1 MVEDGG
7 STIMQLFILVVLI
20 LMNAFFAMSEMAII
34 SLNDNKIKKMAEE
47 GNKKAKKIVNL
58 TKEPSKFLATIQV
71 GVTLA
76 GLLTSAVAAESFA
89 GKITAFLIQ
98 NGLAIDA
105 GLLRGII
112 VVILTIVL
120 SYFTLVFGELVPKR
134 IAMQYPEP
142 ISMAVIGVLTVV
154 EFLMRPF
161 VKFLTA
167 STNFIIRLMGGNPDE
182 HEEHVTEEEIRMMV
196 DLGEEKGVIDE
207 TEKEMI
213 DNIFEFDNT
222 TASEAMTH
230 RKDIVAFD
238 VETTIGNVIE
248 KIQEEQFTRFPIY
261 EEDIDNIIGIIH
273 VKDILRKLRECGED
287 CFTIRDIMRQ
297 TYYVP
302 KSKKIDEVFKEM
314 QKNKVYMSVVIDE
327 YGGTSGIV
335 TIEDLLEEIVGNIF
349 DEYDGE
355 EESEFEQLDLT
366 TYLVDGTVTLSA
378 VAKHFDKKLPD
389 DEYETLCGFIMGHL
403 GIVPDEGTKP
413 EFEFNGL
420 LFKVEDI
427 EEKRITKVKI
437 AITGED
443 AESLD
448 AETEE
453 KEY

>member
-1 MVEDGG
+1 MLVEDGG

-20 LMNAFFAMSEMAII
+20 LMNAFFAMSEMAIVT
-34 SLNDNKIKKMAEE
+34 LNDNKIKKMAEE
-47 GNKKAKKIVNL
+47 GHKKAKKIVNL

-89 GKITAFLIQ
+89 GKITAFLIEL
-98 NGLAIDA
+98 GLAIDA

-112 VVILTIVL
+112 VVILTIIL

-134 IAMQYPEP
+134 IAMQHPEP
-142 ISMAVIGVLTVV
+142 IAMAVIGILTVV
-154 EFLMRPF
+154 ELLMRPF
-161 VKFLTA
+161 VKLLTA

-238 VETTIGNVIE
+238 VESTITSVIE

-287 CFTIRDIMRQ
+287 CFTIRDYLM
-297 TYYVP
+297 
-302 KSKKIDEVFKEM
+302 ID
-314 QKNKVYMSVVIDE
+314 I
-327 YGGTSGIV
+327 
-335 TIEDLLEEIVGNIF
+335 LR
-349 DEYDGE
+349 
-355 EESEFEQLDLT
+355 
-366 TYLVDGTVTLSA
+366 
-378 VAKHFDKKLPD
+378 
-389 DEYETLCGFIMGHL
+389 
-403 GIVPDEGTKP
+403 
-413 EFEFNGL
+413 
-420 LFKVEDI
+420 
-427 EEKRITKVKI
+427 KRSQV
-437 AITGED
+437 
-443 AESLD
+443 
-448 AETEE
+448 
-453 KEY
+453 